1 MTSPAPADN
10 TRFQHL
16 PDFGGLDL
24 LHYRYDGATYSR
36 HVHEGYAI
44 HVIDSGAERFHCMGA
59 SRVAGPGDIVL
70 VNPDTV
76 HDGQEE
82 ADGCRYRGFY
92 PSPDLMT
99 SLADAFEGNG
109 LPWFPDPV
117 IQDPHMAQ
125 RLRGLIA
132 LLEHG
137 DNRLESDSAWLDV
150 MGDLSRRYGRQRLE
164 TRAGGADHRAVRCVR
179 EYLDAHSS
187 ENPSLADLSELCG
200 LSPHYL
206 NRLFQREVGLPP
218 HAYLVQRR
226 LIQARRLLL
235 AGLSPTDAA
244 LAAGFSDQS
253 HLHRHFKRALGLT
266 PGQYHRAIH
275 RNSARS
281 YKPPCRPAPYTAVPI
296 YGNGTP

>member
-1 MTSPAPADN
+1 MPSPFRADS

-24 LHYRYDGATYSR
+24 LHYRYDGASYSR

-44 HVIDSGAERFHCMGA
+44 HVIDSGAERFHCMGG

-76 HDGQEE
+76 HDGREE
-82 ADGCRYRGFY
+82 AEGCRYRGFY
-92 PSPDLMT
+92 PSPELMT
-99 SLADAFEGNG
+99 SLAEAFESKG

-117 IQDPHMAQ
+117 IHDPCMAQ

-132 LLEHG
+132 LLERS
-137 DNRLESDSAWLDV
+137 DNRLASDCAWLDV

-164 TRAGGADHRAVRCVR
+164 ARSPGADHAAIRRVR
-179 EYLDAHSS
+179 EYLDAHSCD
-187 ENPSLADLSELCG
+187 NPSLTDLSALCG

-206 NRLFQREVGLPP
+206 NRLFQRTVGLPP

-226 LIQARRLLL
+226 LIRARRLLL
-235 AGLSPTDAA
+235 AGLSPAEAA
-244 LAAGFSDQS
+244 FEAGFSDQS

-266 PGQYHRAIH
+266 PGQYRRAL
-275 RNSARS
+275 RQD
-281 YKPPCRPAPYTAVPI
+281 
-296 YGNGTP
+296 